1 MLMKG
6 VQKGQVYKCREAEKH
21 GFVRKITIVV
31 RSANPD
37 RWWVDSYNSIT
48 KQTRRITI
56 REDRLLSADY
66 EKIEEA
72 QQRGQLE
79 LAINEA
85 EKSGS
90 WTLFGYSTHEPKF
103 YKATVGTG
111 PQITADTPEAALRGA
126 IAKKDE
132 APTNQT
138 REEQPA

>member
-1 MLMKG
+1 MLMNG

-37 RWWVDSYNSIT
+37 RWWVDSYNSVT

-66 EKIEEA
+66 EKVEEA

-79 LAINEA
+79 LELGKLDS
-85 EKSGS
+85 EPQ
-90 WTLFGYSTHEPKF
+90 WTLLCASNNPKT
-103 YKATVGTG
+103 YMASVGGG
-111 PQITADTPEAALRGA
+111 PTITADTPEAALRGA

-132 APTNQT
+132 TPTNQT